1 MQKVN
6 KIDINSSSQEVIYL
20 NQETKTLFLAG
31 KWQIANAHLL
41 ETQLQSL
48 DTKSIKKIDAS
59 KISYIDTAGILV
71 IREFLQKIKIS
82 KLSQESLAFK
92 KLREFVENFDTPIIP
107 ESTPVEKK
115 AENPFQSW
123 IDGFVLFVGFF
134 GETIL
139 NIFKEFIN
147 PRLWRI
153 KEIGK
158 QIEQAGAKAVGI
170 VGLSAFLV
178 GLVIAYQVG
187 VQIEKIGANIF
198 IVDMISISSMRE
210 LVPLITAIIVAGRS
224 GSSYTAQIGVM
235 KITEELDAM
244 RVLGFEPF
252 RFIVLPRVIGLV
264 LAMPLLVFFADMIA
278 MAGGAFVANLQL
290 GISYHA
296 FVERFYEAFT
306 LKHFYIGMLK
316 APFFALIIAVIGC
329 YRGFQVTGDSQSIG
343 IFTTRSVVDS
353 IFAVIFC
360 DAIFSIILTRM
371 DI

>member
-6 KIDINSSSQEVIYL
+6 TVDTNTLSQKMVYL
-20 NQETKTLFLAG
+20 ERETKTLFLSG
-31 KWQIANAHLL
+31 EWQITNANVLQ
-41 ETQLQSL
+41 TQLQNL
-48 DTKSIKKIDAS
+48 NAQSIKKVDAS
-59 KISYIDTAGILV
+59 KIEYIDTIGMLV
-71 IREFLQKIKIS
+71 IREFLQKIKID
-82 KLSQESLAFK
+82 KPDIESIIFK
-92 KLREFVENFDTPIIP
+92 KLREFVAIFDTPVIP
-107 ESTPVEKK
+107 ESTPIEKK
-115 AENPFQSW
+115 PESPFRSL

-134 GETIL
+134 GEITL
-139 NIFKEFIN
+139 NIFKEFLN
-147 PRLWRI
+147 PLLWRA
-153 KEIGK
+153 KEVGK
-158 QIEQAGAKAVGI
+158 QVEQTGAKAVGI

-252 RFIVLPRVIGLV
+252 RFIVLPRIIGLIF
-264 LAMPLLVFFADMIA
+264 AMPLLVFFADMIA
-278 MAGGAFVANLQL
+278 MVGGAFVANLQL

-296 FVERFYEAFT
+296 FAQRLYEAFA
-306 LKHFYIGMLK
+306 LKHFYIGMVK
-316 APFFALIIAVIGC
+316 APFFALIIATIGC